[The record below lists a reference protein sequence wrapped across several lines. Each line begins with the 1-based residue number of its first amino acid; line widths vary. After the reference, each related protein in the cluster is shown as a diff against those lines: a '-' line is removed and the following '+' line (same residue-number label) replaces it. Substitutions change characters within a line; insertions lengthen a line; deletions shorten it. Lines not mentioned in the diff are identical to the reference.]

1 MSGDT
6 EAALQRAVGRLE
18 GQLGGLDEKLDTFI
32 EEVRQANRQ
41 HISVSAALS
50 KRIGKVETWQTRMT
64 AAGVVVGA
72 IGGYVL
78 KWFIPHK

>member
-6 EAALQRAVGRLE
+6 EAELQRAVGRIEGALE
-18 GQLGGLDEKLDTFI
+18 ALLT
-32 EEVRQANRQ
+32 EVRTSNKA

-50 KRIGKVETWQTRMT
+50 KRISRVETWQTRMT

-72 IGGYVL
+72 IGGFVL
-78 KWFIPHK
+78 KLFIPHTK